1 MRHMFRRNTQRAGR
15 VDEAPGPG
23 VIRGVVRSGRRTKTL
38 VGHLQPGEIALID
51 HADLDRVS
59 AEGLVERHVAAVL
72 NVAAS
77 ASGRYPNLGPLVL
90 ASAGVPLID
99 AVTPSL
105 FGILRDGEVIEIEDG
120 RILNGGAVIAKGEP
134 VTMELAQERLDG
146 AKKEIS
152 AALESFA
159 ENTIEYLRAERDYL
173 LEAIRLPDITTAIA
187 GRHVL
192 VVVRGYGY
200 KKDLAS
206 LRSGY
211 IRDFRPVLIG
221 VDGGADA
228 LLEIGLKPDI
238 IIGDMDSVETKS
250 LTCGAELV
258 LHAYADGRAPGAER
272 LDALGLSYRTFEA
285 LGTSEDVAMLLA
297 HEKGAELIVAVGCH
311 SSLIELMDKGRKG
324 MASTFLVRLRV
335 GPKLVDAK
343 GVSQLH
349 RAAPT
354 GIEIAGLVAAA
365 LFAMMVVVAVSAH
378 SGQSTLLSVAA
389 GTVRLWAHHL
399 WLSLRR
405 HL

>member
-1 MRHMFRRNTQRAGR
+1 MFRRSTERAER

-38 VGHLQPGEIALID
+38 VGRLQPGEIALID

-59 AEGLVERHVAAVL
+59 AESLVERKVGAVL
-72 NVAAS
+72 NVARS
-77 ASGRYPNLGPLVL
+77 SSGRYPNLGPLML

-99 AVTPSL
+99 SVTPDL
-105 FGILRDGEVIEIEDG
+105 FDLVREGELIEIEDG
-120 RILNGGAVIAKGEP
+120 RILQGGAVIAKGEP
-134 VTMELAQERLDG
+134 VTMELAQGQLDA
-146 AKKEIS
+146 AKRKIG

-159 ENTIEYLRAERDYL
+159 ENTIEYLRAEREYL
-173 LEAIRLPDITTAIA
+173 LEAIRLPEIKTPIA

-206 LRSGY
+206 LRAGY

-228 LLEIGLKPDI
+228 LLELGLKPDI
-238 IIGDMDSVETKS
+238 IIGDMDSVETKA

-272 LDALGLSYRTFEA
+272 LDALGLEYRTFEA
-285 LGTSEDVAMLLA
+285 PGTSEDVAMLLA
-297 HEKGAELIVAVGCH
+297 HEKGAELIVAVGSH

-343 GVSQLH
+343 GVSELH
-349 RAAPT
+349 RAGAS
-354 GIEIAGLVAAA
+354 GLEIAGLVAAA
-365 LFAMMVVVAVSAH
+365 LFAMLVVVAVAGH
-378 SGQSTLLSVAA
+378 SGHSTLLSVAA

-399 WLSLRR
+399 WLSLSRY
-405 HL
+405 L